1 MEKARR
7 ADALVVSAARY
18 AYGPTVIV
26 ADERPR
32 KAEVP
37 LTSLGI
43 ALRAS
48 LGIALSAAAI
58 WFVLLPAIREKPPS
72 SHSCAVVVLGNGTM
86 RCANGAPLA
95 TVVTKTKTK
104 P

>member
-1 MEKARR
+1 M
-7 ADALVVSAARY
+7 SAARH
-18 AYGPTVIV
+18 AYGPTVAV

-32 KAEVP
+32 TAQVP

-43 ALRAS
+43 ALSAS

-58 WFVLLPAIREKPPS
+58 WFVLLPAIHEKPPS
-72 SHSCAVVVLGNGTM
+72 SHSCAVAVLGNGTM

-95 TVVTKTKTK
+95 TVVTKPK
-104 P
+104 PKP